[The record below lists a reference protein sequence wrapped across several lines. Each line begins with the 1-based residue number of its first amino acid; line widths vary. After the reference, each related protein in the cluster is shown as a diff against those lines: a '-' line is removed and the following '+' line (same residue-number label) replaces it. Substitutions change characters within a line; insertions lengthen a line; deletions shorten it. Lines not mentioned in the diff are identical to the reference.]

1 MRKLVESTFM
11 SLGGVISD
19 PQKFG
24 PPYWND
30 EHTNYNRDLLFGS
43 DAMLLGRVTY
53 EGFSKAWQPR
63 GGKGDD
69 FADRFNELPKY
80 VASNTLESVEWNS
93 TLLKG
98 DVAAEI
104 AKMKQQPG
112 QNIVKYGTGELDRTL
127 LIPNGLVD
135 EFHFWL
141 CPVAVGRGDHLFDG
155 IDMTHLMLA
164 GTTTFSTGIV
174 VLRYELKQEKG

>member
-19 PQKFG
+19 PQNFG

-69 FADRFNELPKY
+69 FA
-80 VASNTLESVEWNS
+80 SNTLQSVEWNS

-104 AKMKQQPG
+104 AKLKQQPG

-141 CPVAVGRGDHLFDG
+141 FPVAVGRGDHLFDG
-155 IDMTHLMLA
+155 IDMTHLKLA